1 MIIKS
6 RIPAVI
12 LFSAIVS
19 HGICYAQS
27 PMEAIKQDPGKVA
40 ALYYVYDYKAEPAL
54 HPAPEGYEPF
64 YISHLGRHGA
74 RYAENEYDTLSVWLN
89 KASRAGVLTE
99 LGKEF
104 KALYDPFYEK
114 VRPCKGNLTEL
125 GKDQHR
131 AIAARMFR
139 RFPEVFEGETRV
151 EAVSTEF
158 PRVIMSMWSFLS
170 TLQSLNR
177 SISVSADAST
187 KYVSWLL
194 PVSPE
199 NPYAIPGRP
208 RHNKESANA
217 LKQYFYS
224 VVPCDEIIRKF
235 LTSPEALED
244 ILKTTAFN
252 FILKLHAIIWSTRC
266 LDEDRTVFDGFLT
279 PEENLAIW
287 KGATARHFVM
297 LANYEGSD
305 NLAPDYSAFTLEQ
318 IIGSAD
324 SDIASGNTQLRLRF
338 GHDSSIMPLLVYMD
352 INGYGRCASSF
363 EEGMEIMPDYVVPMG
378 GSAQFIFFRNRSG
391 DVLVQVLLN
400 EREARL
406 PIKAVEGSYYR
417 WTDVKDYYLPRIEAS
432 KARIL
437 SILK

>member
-1 MIIKS
+1 MRS
-6 RIPAVI
+6 TTPAVI
-12 LFSAIVS
+12 LFAAILS

-27 PMEAIKQDPGKVA
+27 PVEAIKQDPGKA
-40 ALYYVYDYKAEPAL
+40 AAFYYVYDYNAEPVLQA
-54 HPAPEGYEPF
+54 APDGYEPF

-74 RYAENEYDTLSVWLN
+74 RYAEDEYDTLSVWLN
-89 KASRAGVLTE
+89 KASVAGVLTE
-99 LGKEF
+99 FGKEF
-104 KALYDPFYEK
+104 KALYDPFYKK
-114 VRPCKGNLTEL
+114 VRPCRGNLTGL

-131 AIAARMFR
+131 TIAARMFR

-151 EAVSTEF
+151 EAVSTAS

-170 TLQSLNR
+170 SLQFLDR
-177 SISVSADAST
+177 SISISADAST

-194 PVSPE
+194 PISRE

-217 LKQYFYS
+217 LKQYFYG
-224 VVPCDEIIRKF
+224 VVPCDEIVRKF
-235 LTSPEALED
+235 LTSPEVVED

-252 FILKLHAIIWSTRC
+252 FILKLHSVIWSTHC
-266 LDEDRTVFDGFLT
+266 LDEDRTAFDGFLT

-287 KGATARHFVM
+287 KGVTARHFVM
-297 LANYEGSD
+297 LANFEGSD

-318 IIGSAD
+318 IIRTAD

-338 GHDSSIMPLLVYMD
+338 GHDSGIMPLLVYMD
-352 INGYGRCASSF
+352 LNGYGRSTSSF
-363 EEGMEIMPDYVVPMG
+363 EEGMEIIPDYVVPMG
-378 GSAQFIFFRNRSG
+378 CSVQFIFFRNRSG

-406 PIKAVEGSYYR
+406 PIKAVKGSYYR
-417 WTDVKDYYLPRIEAS
+417 WTDVRDYYLPRIEAS
-432 KARIL
+432 KAKIL